1 MTLTEK
7 EIATLKLFNAKKEIY
22 EYVEVKVLG
31 IGGVEKTVNKLVKIG
46 AKAKKENPVM
56 KMVEQMPELTLQECE
71 DIREASVK
79 RQMKNL

>member
-31 IGGVEKTVNKLVKIG
+31 IGGVG